1 MIKPRDELGTATTD
15 SAQKIILLGSGELGK
30 EIAIEAQRLG
40 VEVIAVDRYAN
51 SPAMQVAHRSYVG
64 DMRNADFL
72 FSVIEREKPDAIIP
86 EIEAINLDALFEL
99 EKDGYFVV
107 PNAKATWIAMHRE
120 RTRET
125 LAKEAKVPTSRYT
138 YASTLDELYD
148 ACEKIGYPC
157 HTKAIMSSSGKGS
170 YFVRGSED
178 IPKAWEEAKRKARG
192 GSAEKLI
199 VEEHIDFDVEI
210 TELAVRHYDENGEI
224 VTTFPKPVGHYQID
238 GDYHSSWQPA
248 EISEKA
254 EREVYRIAKR
264 ITDVLGGLG
273 LFGIEMFVK
282 GDKVWANEVSPRP
295 PHDTG
300 MVTLASHPTG
310 FSEFGLHLRAVLGLP
325 IPGEWVDGYRL
336 FPMLTPAATH
346 VIKANVSGYSP
357 RFRGGLAKALGVPN
371 ATVRLF
377 GKPEAYLG
385 RRLGVAIAWGGEE
398 VGGEAKRKA
407 EMVAH
412 SIGLRTRSSEWHSQ
426 DYEKRKHLL

>member
-1 MIKPRDELGTATTD
+1 MIGLRDELGTAMTD
-15 SAQKIILLGSGELGK
+15 SAQKILLLGSGELGK
-30 EIAIEAQRLG
+30 EVAVEAQRLG

-51 SPAMQVAHRSYVG
+51 APAMHISHRSYVG

-72 FSVIEREKPDAIIP
+72 FSVVEREKPDAIIP

-107 PNAKATWIAMHRE
+107 PNAKATWISMHRE

-125 LAKEAKVPTSRYT
+125 LAKEARVPTSRYA
-138 YASTLDELYD
+138 YAETLDELYE
-148 ACEKIGYPC
+148 ACESIGYPC

-170 YFVRGSED
+170 YFVKGPED
-178 IPKAWEEAKRKARG
+178 VPKAWEEAKKKARG
-192 GSAEKLI
+192 SADKII

-248 EISEKA
+248 EISERA

-273 LFGIEMFVK
+273 LFGVEMFVK
-282 GDKVWANEVSPRP
+282 GDKVWANEVSPR

-325 IPGEWVDGYRL
+325 IPGEWVNGYRL
-336 FPMLTPAATH
+336 FPLLTPAATH
-346 VIKANVSGYSP
+346 VIKANTSGYSP
-357 RFRGGLAKALGVPN
+357 RFRGLVKAMSVPN

-377 GKPEAYLG
+377 GKPEAYPG
-385 RRLGVAIAWGGEE
+385 RRLGVAIAWDRN
-398 VGGEAKRKA
+398 VNEAKMKA
-407 EMVAH
+407 ELVAH
-412 SIGLRTRSSEWHSQ
+412 SVELRTRSSDWHDQ
-426 DYEKRKHLL
+426 NYERRKHSLA

>member
-1 MIKPRDELGTATTD
+1 MIKPRDELGTAVTD
-15 SAQKIILLGSGELGK
+15 SAQKVVLLGSGELGK

-40 VEVIAVDRYAN
+40 VEVTAVDRYAN
-51 SPAMQVAHRSYVG
+51 APAMQVAHCSYVG

-107 PNAKATWIAMHRE
+107 PNARATWIAMHRK

-125 LAKEAKVPTSRYT
+125 LTKEAKVPTSRYA
-138 YASTLDELYD
+138 YAATLDELYE
-148 ACEKIGYPC
+148 ACEKVGYPC

-170 YFVRGSED
+170 YFVKGQED
-178 IPKAWEEAKRKARG
+178 IPKAWEVAKKKARG
-192 GSAEKLI
+192 SAEEII

-224 VTTFPKPVGHYQID
+224 VTTLPRPVGHYQID
-238 GDYHSSWQPA
+238 GDYHASWQPT

-254 EREVYRIAKR
+254 EHEVYKIAKR
-264 ITDVLGGLG
+264 ITDVLGDIG
-273 LFGIEMFVK
+273 LFGVEMFVK
-282 GDKVWANEVSPRP
+282 GDRVWANEVSPR

-310 FSEFGLHLRAVLGLP
+310 FSEFGLHLRTVLGLP
-325 IPGEWVDGYRL
+325 IPGEWVDGHRL
-336 FPMLTPAATH
+336 LAILTPAATH
-346 VIKANVSGYSP
+346 VIKANVNGYSP
-357 RFRGGLAKALGVPN
+357 RFRGLARALSFEN

-377 GKPEAYLG
+377 GKPKAYVG
-385 RRLGVAIAWGGEE
+385 RRLGVAIAWDRD
-398 VGGEAKRKA
+398 VGEAKKRA

-412 SIGLRTRSSEWHSQ
+412 SIELRTRSSGWHGQ
-426 DYEKRKHLL
+426 DHERRNHLL